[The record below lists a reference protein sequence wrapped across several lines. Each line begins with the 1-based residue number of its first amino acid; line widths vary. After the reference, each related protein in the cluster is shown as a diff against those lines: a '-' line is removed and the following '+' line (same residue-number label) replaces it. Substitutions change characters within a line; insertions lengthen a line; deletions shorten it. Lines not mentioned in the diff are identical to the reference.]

1 MVITNTITISEVETL
16 KTKTGVFMHHNRA
29 SFSRIIGGKMHHYD
43 VEDCTMK
50 IATNVSRMDDN
61 MFLLLCAVACDSTG
75 D

>member
-16 KTKTGVFMHHNRA
+16 KTKTGVFISEEGVA
-29 SFSRIIGGKMHHYD
+29 SFSRIIDGKMKHYD

-61 MFLLLCAVACDSTG
+61 MFLLLCGSD
-75 D
+75 